1 MQKKETA
8 PIYSYHMSKFF
19 VAIAFELQQ
28 GLLSVFNNC
37 QTYLVYLILKALA
50 REIGN
55 MKLEFVKKFIIKSQ

>member
-1 MQKKETA
+1 
-8 PIYSYHMSKFF
+8 MSKFF